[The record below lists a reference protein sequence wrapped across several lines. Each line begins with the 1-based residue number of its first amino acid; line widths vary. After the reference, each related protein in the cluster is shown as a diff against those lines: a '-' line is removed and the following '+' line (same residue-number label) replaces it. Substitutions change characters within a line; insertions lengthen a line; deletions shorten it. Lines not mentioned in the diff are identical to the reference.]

1 MVAKAAETAYQCGS
15 VAAVPRNPHVDP
27 RMTPAQPAP
36 PLYHRIYLVLRQRV
50 LEGRYPVDR
59 PMPGEHELAA
69 EYGASRIT
77 IRRALAT
84 LEEQGLVVRRRG
96 AGTFARPP
104 APAEP
109 VRENLRGLIE
119 NLLQMGLSTTVRL
132 IAFDHVPATPELAAL
147 MGLAA
152 GAEVQRSVRVR
163 SARGQPFSH
172 LTAWVPDAIGRRY
185 GRDDLAARPLLALLE
200 ESGVAIARAEQTISA
215 RLADSVVAP
224 LLGVEIGA
232 ALLWVRRQVFSPEGQ
247 VIELLE
253 ALYRPELYAYQI
265 GLVRDGALWS
275 PQRAEP

>member
-1 MVAKAAETAYQCGS
+1 
-15 VAAVPRNPHVDP
+15 
-27 RMTPAQPAP
+27 MTPAPPHP

-59 PMPGEHELAA
+59 PMPSEHDLAA
-69 EYGASRIT
+69 EYAASRIT

-84 LEEQGLVVRRRG
+84 LEAQGLVVRRRG

-109 VRENLRGLIE
+109 VREDLRGLIE

-132 IAFDHVPATPELAAL
+132 LGFEYVPATPELAAL

-152 GAEVQRSVRVR
+152 GDPVQRSVRVR
-163 SARGQPFSH
+163 SARGQPFSY
-172 LTAWVPDAIGRRY
+172 LTAWVPAEIGRRY
-185 GRDDLAARPLLALLE
+185 GRHDLAARPLLALLE
-200 ESGVAIARAEQTISA
+200 EHGVAIARAEQTISA
-215 RLADSVVAP
+215 RLADSEVAP

-232 ALLWVRRQVFSPEGQ
+232 ALLWVRRQVFAPSGQ

-265 GLVRDGALWS
+265 GLVREGVMWN
-275 PQRAEP
+275 PER